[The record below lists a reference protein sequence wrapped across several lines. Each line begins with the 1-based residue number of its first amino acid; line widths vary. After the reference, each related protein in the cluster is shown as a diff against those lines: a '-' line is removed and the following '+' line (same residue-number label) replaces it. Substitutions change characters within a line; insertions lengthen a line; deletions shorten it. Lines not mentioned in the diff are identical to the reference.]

1 MFSSL
6 NGFELEKIYDIVSSD
21 FKSIDDVSTMDNMLR
36 CLPFNIWSEI
46 DESAALRIENKMI
59 KSLAS
64 GKFTTSSNTIT
75 PDRLGTFTPKYYK
88 SFRLKRELI
97 NSIRVK
103 LWSDDEASVSYI
115 QNYILLPFSRI
126 EPTIPASIDSLLANR
141 IKSNDKE
148 SYRNLTI
155 YSNWGKSVWSAI
167 LTSEIV
173 AYEQRHPSTDDWDDE
188 IPF

>member
-1 MFSSL
+1 
-6 NGFELEKIYDIVSSD
+6 
-21 FKSIDDVSTMDNMLR
+21 
-36 CLPFNIWSEI
+36 
-46 DESAALRIENKMI
+46 MI

-64 GKFTTSSNTIT
+64 GKFITSSNKIT

-126 EPTIPASIDSLLANR
+126 EPTIPPSIDSLLANR

-167 LTSEIV
+167 LTSEVV
-173 AYEQRHPSTDDWDDE
+173 AYEQRHPSTDNWDDE